1 MNPSRRRVVSL
12 AWVLLA
18 LQACSP
24 SPYPPPPETRVE
36 PVAYALHGVEFSDPY
51 RWLERQDA
59 PETRAW
65 IAAQN
70 EYAERVVGQSLL
82 RERFTARLRELT
94 DRDDV
99 GSPRRAGDFEY
110 FTMQRS
116 GEEAEVVYRR
126 PSPEG
131 ASDAPPTVDAS
142 YEVVLDPA
150 KIDPAYR
157 TPVSMMGLSPDGR
170 LMMYSVRQGGAD
182 EIEVRIRDLATGQD
196 LPDRL
201 PAALYSGVDFDESG
215 TGFYYTYRSRTEGP
229 RIRHHT
235 LGRDASEDEE
245 IWGEGYGPTA
255 FIGMDIVADGRYRIF
270 TVQHGWARNDL
281 FIQAGEGPVRAV
293 VEGVQAHFQ
302 HRFEDGRLYV
312 LTDWQAP
319 NYRLMVV
326 DPDDPSREDWSELIP
341 EAADVLDDYAF
352 IEGKIYVTY
361 LQDVEHRIRVFE
373 MDGTPAGEVEVPEQ
387 SSVSI
392 RGVEDGKALLT
403 VSGYLRPATTYELDL
418 ETGEREVSEPPEVE
432 LDASAYQVSKLWFES
447 TGGARAPVYVMH
459 QPGIAL
465 DGSHPTILNG
475 YGGFNARL
483 TPDFSA
489 THAAW
494 VEQGGVYAVA
504 TLRGGSEFG
513 ESWHRD
519 GMLENKQHV
528 FDDFIAAAEALVAA
542 GYTSPEHLGISGAS
556 NGGLL
561 VASAMTQRPDL
572 FRAVLCA
579 YPDLD
584 MVRFFEF
591 TDTNNMPALLE
602 YGDARIPD
610 QFEAIRRY
618 SPYQAVRS
626 GVDYPAVMLATGDL
640 DTRVPPLQARK
651 MAAKL
656 QSATTSGLPVILWYD
671 DRGGHAAG
679 RGRPTSIRIRD
690 TARELAFMAE
700 QLGMGTTP

>member
-1 MNPSRRRVVSL
+1 MSPPRRRIVSP
-12 AWVLLA
+12 AWTLLA
-18 LQACSP
+18 LLACGP
-24 SPYPPPPETRVE
+24 TAYPPPPETRVE
-36 PVAYALHGVEFSDPY
+36 PVAYTLHGVEFSDPY

-70 EYAERVVGQSLL
+70 EYAEVVVGRNPL
-82 RERFTARLRELT
+82 RDRFAARLRELT

-131 ASDAPPTVDAS
+131 ESDDEPTVDGR

-150 KIDPAYR
+150 ELDPAYR
-157 TPVSMMGLSPDGR
+157 TPVSMMELSPDGR

-201 PAALYSGVDFDESG
+201 PDALYSGVEFDESG
-215 TGFYYTYRSRTEGP
+215 TGYYYTYRSRTDGP

-235 LGRDASEDEE
+235 LGQNASQDDEV
-245 IWGEGYGPTA
+245 WGEGYGPTA

-270 TVQHGWARNDL
+270 TAQHGWARNDL
-281 FIQAGEGPVRAV
+281 FIQAGEGPVRPV
-293 VEGVQAHFQ
+293 VEGIRAHFQ

-319 NYRLMVV
+319 NYRLIVV
-326 DPDDPSREDWSELIP
+326 DPDAPSSENWTELIP
-341 EAADVLDDYAF
+341 ESTDVLDEYAF
-352 IEGKIYVTY
+352 IEGKVYVTY
-361 LQDVEHRIRVFE
+361 LQDVEHRVRVFE
-373 MDGTPAGEVEVPEQ
+373 MDGTPAGEVEVREQ
-387 SSVSI
+387 SSVSV
-392 RGVEDGKALLT
+392 RAGEDGKALLT
-403 VSGYLRPATTYELDL
+403 VSGYLRPATTYQLDL

-432 LDASAYQVSKLWFES
+432 LDASAYDVTKLWFES
-447 TGGARAPVYVMH
+447 TGGARVPVYVMH
-459 QPGIAL
+459 QAGIEL

-483 TPDFSA
+483 TPSFSA

-494 VEQGGVYAVA
+494 VEAGGVYAVA

-513 ESWHRD
+513 ERWHQD
-519 GMLENKQHV
+519 GMLENKQRV
-528 FDDFIAAAEALVAA
+528 FDDFIAAAEALIDA

-572 FRAVLCA
+572 FRAVLCG

-591 TDTNNMPALLE
+591 TDANNMPALLE
-602 YGDARIPD
+602 YGDARIPE

-618 SPYQAVRS
+618 SPYQAVRA
-626 GVDYPAVMLATGDL
+626 GVDYPAVMLSTGDL

-651 MAAKL
+651 MTAKL
-656 QSATTSGLPVILWYD
+656 QAATTSGLPVILWYD

-679 RGRPTSIRIRD
+679 RGRPTSMRIRD

-700 QLGMGTTP
+700 QLGMGSS

>member
-1 MNPSRRRVVSL
+1 VSARRRRIVSP
-12 AWVLLA
+12 AWTLLA
-18 LQACSP
+18 LLACGPNS
-24 SPYPPPPETRVE
+24 YPPPPETRVE
-36 PVAYALHGVEFSDPY
+36 PVAYALHGLEFSDPY

-70 EYAERVVGQSLL
+70 DYAEVVVGRNPL
-82 RERFTARLRELT
+82 RDRFAARLRDLT
-94 DRDDV
+94 DRDEV
-99 GSPRRAGDFEY
+99 GSPRRAGNFEY

-131 ASDAPPTVDAS
+131 EGDDEPTVDGR

-150 KIDPAYR
+150 EIDPAYR
-157 TPVSMMGLSPDGR
+157 TPVSMMELSSDGR

-201 PAALYSGVDFDESG
+201 PDALYSGVEFDESG
-215 TGFYYTYRSRTEGP
+215 TGYYYTYRSRTDGP

-235 LGRDASEDEE
+235 LGQNASQDDEV
-245 IWGEGYGPTA
+245 WGEGYGPTA

-270 TVQHGWARNDL
+270 TAQHGWARNDL
-281 FIQAGEGPVRAV
+281 FIQAGEGPVRPV
-293 VEGVQAHFQ
+293 VEGIQAHFQ
-302 HRFEDGRLYV
+302 HRFEDERLYV

-326 DPDDPSREDWSELIP
+326 DPDAPSPENWTELIP
-341 EAADVLDDYAF
+341 ESPDVLDEYAF

-361 LQDVEHRIRVFE
+361 LQDVEHRVRVFE

-387 SSVSI
+387 SSVSV
-392 RGVEDGKALLT
+392 GAGEDGKALLT
-403 VSGYLRPATTYELDL
+403 VSGYLRPPTTYELDL
-418 ETGEREVSEPPEVE
+418 ETGEREMSEPPEVE
-432 LDASAYQVSKLWFES
+432 LDASAYEVTKLWFES

-459 QPGIAL
+459 QAGIEL

-483 TPDFSA
+483 TPSFSA

-494 VEQGGVYAVA
+494 VEAGGVYAVA

-513 ESWHRD
+513 ERWHRD
-519 GMLENKQHV
+519 GMLENKQRV
-528 FDDFIAAAEALVAA
+528 FDDFIAAAEVLIDA

-572 FRAVLCA
+572 FRAVLCG

-591 TDTNNMPALLE
+591 TDANNMPALLE
-602 YGDARIPD
+602 YGDGRIPE

-618 SPYQAVRS
+618 SPYQAVRA
-626 GVDYPAVMLATGDL
+626 GVDYPAVMLSTGDL

-651 MAAKL
+651 MTAKL
-656 QSATTSGLPVILWYD
+656 QAATTSGLPVILWYD

-679 RGRPTSIRIRD
+679 RGRPASMRIRD

-700 QLGMGTTP
+700 QLGMGFS

>member
-1 MNPSRRRVVSL
+1 VSPRRRRIVGP
-12 AWVLLA
+12 ACTLLA
-18 LQACSP
+18 LLACGPNS
-24 SPYPPPPETRVE
+24 YPPPPETRAE
-36 PVAYALHGVEFSDPY
+36 PVAYALHGVQFSDPY

-65 IAAQN
+65 ITAQN
-70 EYAERVVGQSLL
+70 EYAEVVVG
-82 RERFTARLRELT
+82 RNPIRDRFATRLRELT

-110 FTMQRS
+110 FTMHRS

-126 PSPEG
+126 PAPEG
-131 ASDAPPTVDAS
+131 ESDDDPTVDGR

-150 KIDPAYR
+150 ELDPAYR
-157 TPVSMMGLSPDGR
+157 TPVSMMELSPDGR

-201 PAALYSGVDFDESG
+201 PDALYSGVEFDESG
-215 TGFYYTYRSRTEGP
+215 TGFYYTYRSRTDGP

-235 LGRDASEDEE
+235 LGQNASQDDEV
-245 IWGEGYGPTA
+245 WGEGYGPTT

-270 TVQHGWARNDL
+270 TAQHGWARNDL
-281 FIQAGEGPVRAV
+281 FIQAGEGPVQPV
-293 VEGVQAHFQ
+293 VEGIQAHFQ

-326 DPDDPSREDWSELIP
+326 DPDAPSPESWTELIP
-341 EAADVLDDYAF
+341 ESPDVLDAYAF

-361 LQDVEHRIRVFE
+361 LQDVEHRVRVFE
-373 MDGTPAGEVEVPEQ
+373 MDGTPAGGVEVPEQ
-387 SSVSI
+387 STVSL
-392 RGVEDGKALLT
+392 RAGEDGKALLT
-403 VSGYLRPATTYELDL
+403 VSGYLRPPTTFELDL
-418 ETGEREVSEPPEVE
+418 QSGEREMSEPPEVE
-432 LDASAYQVSKLWFES
+432 LDASAYEVTKLWFES

-459 QPGIAL
+459 QAGIEL

-483 TPDFSA
+483 TPSFSA

-494 VEQGGVYAVA
+494 VEAGGVYAVA

-513 ESWHRD
+513 ERWHRD
-519 GMLENKQHV
+519 GMLENKQRV
-528 FDDFIAAAEALVAA
+528 FDDFIAAAEALIDA

-572 FRAVLCA
+572 FRAVLCG

-591 TDTNNMPALLE
+591 TVANNMPALLE
-602 YGDARIPD
+602 YGDGRIPE

-618 SPYQAVRS
+618 SPYQAVRA
-626 GVDYPAVMLATGDL
+626 GVDYPAVMLSTGDL

-651 MAAKL
+651 MTAKL
-656 QSATTSGLPVILWYD
+656 QAATTSGLPVILWYD

-679 RGRPTSIRIRD
+679 RGRPTSMRIRD

-700 QLGMGTTP
+700 QLGLGSS